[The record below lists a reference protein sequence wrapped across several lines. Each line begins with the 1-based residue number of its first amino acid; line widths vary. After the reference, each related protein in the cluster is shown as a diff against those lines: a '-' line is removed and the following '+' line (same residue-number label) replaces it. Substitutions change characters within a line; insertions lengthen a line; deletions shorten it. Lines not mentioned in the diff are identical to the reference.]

1 MIPYIL
7 TDKSL
12 TVVIDGKAQSMN
24 SEHPSW
30 LFAQDALKASDWSK
44 LEELFDVESAVEDY
58 LDAEA
63 QIEVK
68 DGQVLYQGESMHNMV
83 VDKILDFMKQRLP
96 HQPLVKFLGKL
107 MDNPSRRAINELY
120 SFLEHKNMPIT
131 PEGNFLAYKG
141 VNSEFK
147 DFYSNKFD
155 NSVGSVLE
163 MRRNGVCDNADIGCS
178 DGFHAGSYDY
188 AKGYAHNGGHL
199 MIVEIDPADVVSVP
213 RDCSRQKLRTCKY
226 KVVGVYETVEAPPL
240 DEGLNTDYSDYLE
253 YDPDGDEADVDA
265 YNDAWMEGYQ
275 QAKKDMIEDLNSEDS
290 SFSNN

>member
-96 HQPLVKFLGKL
+96 HQPLVKFLWITHLAALL
-107 MDNPSRRAINELY
+107 MSCIHSWSIRICQSLQRVIFLPIRA
-120 SFLEHKNMPIT
+120 
-131 PEGNFLAYKG
+131 
-141 VNSEFK
+141 
-147 DFYSNKFD
+147 
-155 NSVGSVLE
+155 
-163 MRRNGVCDNADIGCS
+163 
-178 DGFHAGSYDY
+178 
-188 AKGYAHNGGHL
+188 
-199 MIVEIDPADVVSVP
+199 
-213 RDCSRQKLRTCKY
+213 
-226 KVVGVYETVEAPPL
+226 
-240 DEGLNTDYSDYLE
+240 
-253 YDPDGDEADVDA
+253 
-265 YNDAWMEGYQ
+265 
-275 QAKKDMIEDLNSEDS
+275 
-290 SFSNN
+290 